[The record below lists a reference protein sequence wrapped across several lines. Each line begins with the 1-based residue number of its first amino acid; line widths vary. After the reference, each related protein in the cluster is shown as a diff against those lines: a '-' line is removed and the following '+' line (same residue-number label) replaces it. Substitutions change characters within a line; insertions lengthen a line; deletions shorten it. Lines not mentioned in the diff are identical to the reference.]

1 MPVYKRKYRSGKVA
15 WYYQFA
21 STGSTRLDQK
31 LITESGFPT
40 KQEAI
45 AAEAVRRTEEQK
57 KCEMARAG
65 AAGVAAAM
73 PTSLAMLLAE
83 FMKQHAEETLAPKTV
98 ERYHEM
104 AAYLAPELL
113 AMDMTAITPLHL
125 SREWTRLLKCGGH
138 TRKTKE
144 PRAMAPKTVRNIA
157 GLVSSAF
164 LRAIKWG
171 LVTTNPVTQSD
182 LPKMKKHAGLALLP
196 SEQDRMVECAVGPW
210 CLGTFLEMAT
220 ATGCRRGEV
229 LALRWSDIQD
239 GAAFVDRSLCQTR
252 GGISFKS
259 TKTET
264 PRRIELP
271 PTTLPVLARHR
282 ERQDEFRRQF
292 GTDYRSD
299 LDLIIAN
306 PDGTPLKPDSVSG
319 TVSRL
324 CRMLGLPKGA
334 SLHTIR
340 HSHASLLLEKGV
352 DLATVSERLG
362 HSSVATTATI
372 YSHAIRGKDRAAAQ
386 VWDDLMQQARAE
398 KPAGVFLLT

>member
-1 MPVYKRKYRSGKVA
+1 MPVYKRKYRSGKVV

-21 STGSTRLDQK
+21 PPGSTRQDQN
-31 LITESGFPT
+31 LITESGFAT
-40 KQEAI
+40 KQEAT
-45 AAEAVRRTEEQK
+45 AAEAVPRTEEQK
-57 KCEMARAG
+57 KHEMAKAD

-73 PTSLAMLLAE
+73 PTTLEMLLAE
-83 FMKQHAEETLAPKTV
+83 FMKQHAEEMLAPITV
-98 ERYHEM
+98 ERYREM
-104 AAYLAPELL
+104 AAYVAPELL

-125 SREWTRLLKCGGH
+125 SREWTRLLKSGGH
-138 TRKTKE
+138 VRKTKT
-144 PRAMAPKTVRNIA
+144 PRPMAPKTVRNIA
-157 GLVSSAF
+157 GLVSSAY

-171 LVTTNPVTQSD
+171 LVTTNPVTHSD
-182 LPKMKKHAGLALLP
+182 LPKMKKRAGMALLP

-229 LALRWSDIQD
+229 LALRWSDIRD
-239 GAAFVDRSLCQTR
+239 GAAFVDRSLSQTR
-252 GGISFKS
+252 AGLIFKS

-306 PDGTPLKPDSVSG
+306 PDGSPLKPNSVSG

-324 CRMLGLPKGA
+324 CRVLGLPKGA

-340 HSHASLLLEKGV
+340 HSHASLLLADGV
-352 DLATVSERLG
+352 DLATVSERMG
-362 HSSVATTATI
+362 HSSVATTANI
-372 YSHAIRGKDRAAAQ
+372 YAHAIRGKDRAAAQ
-386 VWDDLMQQARAE
+386 TWDSIMQRARAE
-398 KPAGVFLLT
+398 KSTGVN

>member
-21 STGSTRLDQK
+21 SSGSTRLDQK

-57 KCEMARAG
+57 KRDMARAG
-65 AAGVAAAM
+65 APGIAAAM

-98 ERYHEM
+98 ERYREM
-104 AAYLAPELL
+104 IGYLAPELRAMSL
-113 AMDMTAITPLHL
+113 AEITPLHL

-138 TRKTKE
+138 TRKSKS
-144 PRAMAPKTVRNIA
+144 PRPMKPKTVRNIA

-171 LVTTNPVTQSD
+171 LVTTNPVTHSD
-182 LPKMKKHAGLALLP
+182 LPKMKKRSGLALLP
-196 SEQDRMVECAVGPW
+196 SEQDQMVECAVGPW
-210 CLGTFLEMAT
+210 CLGTFLEVAS

-252 GGISFKS
+252 GGLIFKS
-259 TKTET
+259 TKTEK

-271 PTTLPVLARHR
+271 PTMPAVLARHR
-282 ERQDEFRRQF
+282 ERQNEFRRQF
-292 GTDYRSD
+292 GPEYRSD
-299 LDLIIAN
+299 LDLIFAN
-306 PDGTPLKPDSVSG
+306 PDGSPLKPDSVSG

-324 CRMLGLPKGA
+324 CRTLKLPKGA
-334 SLHTIR
+334 SLHTVR
-340 HSHASLLLEKGV
+340 HSHASLLLERGV
-352 DLATVSERLG
+352 DIATVSERLG
-362 HSSVATTATI
+362 HSSVATTAAI
-372 YSHAIRGKDRAAAQ
+372 YAHAIRGKDRAAAQ
-386 VWDDLMQQARAE
+386 VWDDVMQQSRAE
-398 KPAGVFLLT
+398 KPTGVN